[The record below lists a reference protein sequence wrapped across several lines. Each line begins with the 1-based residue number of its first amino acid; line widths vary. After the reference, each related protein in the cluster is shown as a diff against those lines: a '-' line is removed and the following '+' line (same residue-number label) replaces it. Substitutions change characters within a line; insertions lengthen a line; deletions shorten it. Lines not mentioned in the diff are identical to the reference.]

1 MISRIRNKW
10 FKINFVLRHRWEG
23 GGYTNYEARQMQ
35 SAFSLGVWVKT
46 YEAVGSKKGSVK
58 EVFSRSNHVRVYMIG
73 LDLIVC
79 KVWMD
84 ISRPTFGGNK

>member
-10 FKINFVLRHRWEG
+10 FQINFVLRHRWED
-23 GGYTNYEARQMQ
+23 GGYTNYEALQMQ
-35 SAFSLGVWVKT
+35 SKFSLGIWVKT
-46 YEAVGSKKGSVK
+46 YEAVGKKKGSVK
-58 EVFSRSNHVRVYMIG
+58 EVFNKSNHVRVYLIG

-84 ISRPTFGGNK
+84 ISKPTFGN